1 MAGKTSTK
9 TLTFGEVWKT
19 LAKVDVNTHIEKKGG
34 LSYLSWAWAW
44 GILME
49 DYPMA
54 EYTFG
59 THTITTDDGH
69 TRETDVMY
77 YPDGTG
83 SVSCL
88 IRIGGLSRDMWL
100 PVMDYR
106 NNAIQNPTSRQ
117 ISDTKMRCLVKCMAM
132 FGLGHYIYA
141 GEDLPTDGGTTE
153 GDFVKAGMPT
163 PKAPTAKHTNT
174 VAKPKKLT
182 KAQLERMHLLDE
194 IRANQDHTALN
205 EDSTKAVGRFLT
217 SVTDGTPKSEI
228 EKWHDK
234 MMAVISEHGAREKER
249 VFLEK
254 QEAKVDSGAHKDL
267 FETAAGDVS
276 AETVGV

>member
-9 TLTFGEVWKT
+9 TLTFGDVWKT
-19 LAKVDVNTHIEKKGG
+19 LFKVDVNAHIEKKGG
-34 LSYLSWAWAW
+34 LSYLSWARAW
-44 GILME
+44 GTLME
-49 DYPMA
+49 KYPQA
-54 EYTFG
+54 TYTFG
-59 THTITTDDGH
+59 THLITTEDGH

-83 SVSCL
+83 NVICTITIDNL
-88 IRIGGLSRDMWL
+88 TRTMWL

-106 NNAIQNPTSRQ
+106 NNAIFNPTSRQ

-141 GEDLPTDGGTTE
+141 GEDLPRDGGTTE

-163 PKAPTAKHTNT
+163 PTPPTAKATNH

-182 KAQLERMHLLDE
+182 KSQLERMNILDE
-194 IRANQDHTALN
+194 IRANQNHVALN
-205 EDSTKAVGRFLT
+205 EDSTKAVLRFLE
-217 SVTDGTPKSEI
+217 SVTDGTPKAEI

-234 MMAVISEHGAREKER
+234 MMAVISEYGAREKER
-249 VFLEK
+249 RFLEK
-254 QEAKVDSGAHKDL
+254 QEAKVDSGTPKDL
-267 FETAAGDVS
+267 FATVADDVT
-276 AETVGV
+276 AETVGA